1 MWRRWRGMYH
11 LRRGYSHL
19 LTSLVSM
26 GADVTTIQE
35 HRP

>member
-19 LTSLVSM
+19 LTSPASM

-35 HRP
+35 HRL